1 LFQAILS
8 ETTQRRKA
16 ILFFLLSLAPSLM
29 ILNRGMLVIIMISCV
44 FVYLIKYQSKITIR
58 KIAGLSVVMIIF
70 LYLFGM
76 VGNLRVNNSYQT
88 NTSLFDN
95 SLFLQIGGATDEFKE
110 SVIPKEFFW
119 SYIYIASPLANL
131 QETIN
136 EFVHEKDVNIEDSL
150 VFSVTQILPDFISK
164 RIVSQYN
171 IVIPDDVQITP
182 ELNVSTAYA
191 QPYVILG
198 WVGITL
204 FSLFAFSFAFFY
216 ILLLKK
222 LDSQF
227 FVVGVVLMNSIFV
240 FSTFNNM
247 FAFTGLSFQ
256 LVYPV
261 LFSLFNKKKLTSKAV
276 IDGNNYSNSGV

>member
-1 LFQAILS
+1 MLIAILLGRTFMKQKVITFNKVEYKKYFDWITFGILGGYVLEFLYHRNFPLLAIFTKVPLSYHEFGIPTFHVFLVTFNSFFSIYLFQAILS

-136 EFVHEKDVNIEDSL
+136 
-150 VFSVTQILPDFISK
+150 
-164 RIVSQYN
+164 
-171 IVIPDDVQITP
+171 
-182 ELNVSTAYA
+182 
-191 QPYVILG
+191 
-198 WVGITL
+198 
-204 FSLFAFSFAFFY
+204 
-216 ILLLKK
+216 
-222 LDSQF
+222 
-227 FVVGVVLMNSIFV
+227 
-240 FSTFNNM
+240 
-247 FAFTGLSFQ
+247 
-256 LVYPV
+256 
-261 LFSLFNKKKLTSKAV
+261 
-276 IDGNNYSNSGV
+276 